1 MIKCE
6 GRVHSIESMGLSDGP
21 GVRFVVFL
29 SGCNLRCR
37 YCHNPDT
44 WSHSAGECYT
54 ADELLKKALRC
65 APYWGKDLKK
75 GGVTVSGGE
84 PLLQLDFLI
93 EFFKKLKEKEVSTV
107 IDTSGEPF
115 SEDDNF
121 LKKFDELLSL
131 TDLVLLDLKAFS
143 KEKHKSLTGKSNK
156 NILKMAEYL
165 SKKKTPVWIR
175 YVYVPT
181 LTDDEKE
188 IKKLSG
194 FIKTLSNVEKIEV
207 LPYHTL
213 GVYKWEKL
221 RLKYS
226 LAGINAPTNEEIKK
240 AEELLTK

>member
-6 GRVHSIESMGLSDGP
+6 ARVHSIESMGLSDGP

-44 WSHSAGECYT
+44 WSASAGTLYT
-54 ADELLKKALRC
+54 ADELLQKALRC

-84 PLLQLDFLI
+84 PLLQIDFLI
-93 EFFKKLKEKEVSTV
+93 EFFKKLKEKGISTV

-115 SEDDNF
+115 SEECEF
-121 LKKFDELLSL
+121 LEKFDELLSL

-143 KEKHKSLTGKSNK
+143 EEKHKSLTGKSNK

-165 SKKKTPVWIR
+165 SKKEIPVWLR

-181 LTDDEKE
+181 LTDDEGD
-188 IKKLSG
+188 IIKLSQ
-194 FIKTLSNVEKIEV
+194 FIKTLSNVKKIEV

-213 GVYKWEKL
+213 GVYKWKKL
-221 RLKYS
+221 NLKYS
-226 LAGINAPTNEEIKK
+226 LEGINAPSNEQIKK